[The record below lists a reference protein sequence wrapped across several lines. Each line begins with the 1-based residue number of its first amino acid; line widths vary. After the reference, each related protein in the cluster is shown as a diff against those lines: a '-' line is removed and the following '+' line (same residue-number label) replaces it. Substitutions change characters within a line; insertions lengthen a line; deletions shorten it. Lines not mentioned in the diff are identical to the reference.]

1 MVAILVLATAGC
13 SSGARPLEPFA
24 TVAPAGPSTQAASSS
39 PEARPTSA
47 PPVSASAPPV
57 IATGARLVGATT
69 ARSLDSAGTPV
80 DETNVF
86 SSATDRAIVLAIQ
99 VAGANAATTVGYR
112 RYFENTFVDGKNT
125 RPTHLG
131 DGTITFSWTKAAG
144 ERYPVGAYLV
154 RVLIDG
160 RDVGTVRFTVR

>member
-1 MVAILVLATAGC
+1 MIAILALATAGC
-13 SSGARPLEPFA
+13 SAGARPLEPIA
-24 TVAPAGPSTQAASSS
+24 TAVPAGPSTQAVSSI
-39 PEARPTSA
+39 PGARPTSA
-47 PPVSASAPPV
+47 SPASASGAPV
-57 IATGARLVGATT
+57 IATGARLVRATT
-69 ARSLDSAGTPV
+69 ARSLDSAGNAV
-80 DETNVF
+80 DETDLF

-99 VAGANAATTVGYR
+99 VTGAKATTTVGYR

-154 RVLIDG
+154 RILIDG
-160 RDVGTVRFTVR
+160 RDVGTVRFAVR